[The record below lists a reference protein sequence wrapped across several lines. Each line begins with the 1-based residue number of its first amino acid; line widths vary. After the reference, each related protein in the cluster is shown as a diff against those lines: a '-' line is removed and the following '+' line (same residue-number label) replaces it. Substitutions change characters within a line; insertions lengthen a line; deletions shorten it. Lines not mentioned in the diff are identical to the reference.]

1 MIRDVT
7 KHLPPSGP
15 QLRLLVVGMPQ
26 LGALIQQQRAD
37 VVFMPT
43 NLPTTPA
50 NSVDAI
56 IADSQAPLVDC
67 LRVLRAGGR
76 LMILTPTIRKRLHQL
91 WPFFLKYPR
100 LALNMYQLQQQAITS
115 YDMTTHAQQLEQAGF
130 TRLLAETIWDGWV
143 LLSRGEKP
151 YPPATSTLARV
162 AQNRPLSESLG
173 IIQGQ
178 QWLGVKARYVFL
190 LIRQTPNQPSWHD
203 SKDMLKW
210 EAVGVQLATGETV
223 VLAFT
228 SLPQAVGFMQAAVLA
243 QEAIEGINKIPKF
256 RLATAAD
263 WLFPTWVNPA
273 FKDLHSTKT
282 PSVMMIPIDPTSAEV
297 PDE

>member
-1 MIRDVT
+1 MIRDVI

-15 QLRLLVVGMPQ
+15 QLRLLIVGMPR

-37 VVFMPT
+37 VMIVPT
-43 NLPTTPA
+43 DLQSTPA
-50 NSVDAI
+50 LSVDAI
-56 IADSQAPLVDC
+56 IADAQVSLTDC

-76 LMILTPTIRKRLHQL
+76 LIMLASVSRKRPHQL
-91 WPFFLKYPR
+91 LRHFFKHPR
-100 LALNMYQLQQQAITS
+100 LTLILYQLQQHNHAS
-115 YDMTTHAQQLEQAGF
+115 LDLTTHAHQLEQAGF
-130 TRLLAETIWDGWV
+130 TRLLAETFGDDWV

-162 AQNRPLSESLG
+162 AQNSPLSESLG
-173 IIQGQ
+173 TIQGQ
-178 QWLGVKARYVFL
+178 QWLGIKARYVFL
-190 LIRQTPNQPSWHD
+190 LIRQTPNHPSWHD

-210 EAVGVQLATGETV
+210 EAVSVQLATGETV
-223 VLAFT
+223 ALAFT

-243 QEAIEGINKIPKF
+243 KAIEGINKMPKF

-263 WLFPTWVNPA
+263 WLFPTWVNPTFA
-273 FKDLHSTKT
+273 DLYSTET
-282 PSVMMIPIDPTSAEV
+282 PTVMMIPIDPISAEA